1 MLWNHQWGLK
11 QANLRLLSER
21 RRNMMNKTYKAL
33 GTIAAFGCVFL
44 LGYSES
50 HAQSKIGST
59 AAQFLGIPI
68 GARALGMGGTSV
80 AAMSGVG
87 TIYYNPGAFSQA
99 QKTEV
104 LVSSTDWLVGSKLR
118 WLGAMVNIDGT
129 NAFGL
134 SITQL
139 DYGEE
144 EVTTPDNPD
153 GTGERWS
160 AQDFAVA
167 LSYSRNLTDRFSIG
181 GSAKYISQSIWNE
194 SASTFAFDI
203 GLLFVTG
210 FHDMRL
216 GMSISNFG
224 GDMTMDGR
232 DLKKVIDID
241 LSNAGSNK
249 LNVAKLNTDPWPIP
263 LLFRVGLAMDILKSE
278 FCTLTIES
286 DALRP
291 SDNVE
296 VVNLGAE
303 VTFLNIICLRGG
315 YKSLFQTDSE
325 EGLTLGGGL
334 KYASS
339 GSMEVEVNYAY
350 QQFGRF
356 GNINTFSLAVSF

>member
-1 MLWNHQWGLK
+1 
-11 QANLRLLSER
+11 
-21 RRNMMNKTYKAL
+21 MMHKKYKEL
-33 GTIAAFGCVFL
+33 GTLAAFVYIFL
-44 LGYSES
+44 FGYSES
-50 HAQSKIGST
+50 VAQSKIGTT
-59 AAQFLGIPI
+59 AAQFLGIPV

-80 AAMSGVG
+80 AAASDVG
-87 TIYYNPGAFSQA
+87 TIYFNPGAFSQA
-99 QKTEV
+99 QRTEV

-118 WLGAMVNIDGT
+118 WLGAMVNVDGT

-139 DYGEE
+139 DYGEDQ
-144 EVTTPDNPD
+144 VTNEDNPE

-181 GSAKYISQSIWNE
+181 GSAKYISQSIWNA
-194 SASTFAFDI
+194 SASTFAFDV

-216 GMSISNFG
+216 GMSIANFG
-224 GDMTMDGR
+224 GNMTMDGR
-232 DLKKVIDID
+232 NLRKVIDID
-241 LSNAGSNK
+241 PSDAGSNK
-249 LNVAKLNTDPWPIP
+249 LNMAKLNTDPWPIP

-278 FCTLTIES
+278 LCTLTIES

-325 EGLTLGGGL
+325 EGLTLGVGV
-334 KYASS
+334 KYAEPSS
-339 GSMEVEVNYAY
+339 MGLEVNYAY

-356 GNINTFSLAVSF
+356 GNINTFSVAVDF

>member
-1 MLWNHQWGLK
+1 MKH
-11 QANLRLLSER
+11 
-21 RRNMMNKTYKAL
+21 KTKVL
-33 GTIAAFGCVFL
+33 GTLAAFACVFIG
-44 LGYSES
+44 GYSGS
-50 HAQSKIGST
+50 HAQSKIGTT
-59 AAQFLGIPI
+59 AAQFLGIPV
-68 GARALGMGGTSV
+68 GARALSMGGTSV
-80 AAMSGVG
+80 AASSDVG
-87 TIYYNPGAFSQA
+87 TIYFNPGAFAQA

-104 LVSSTDWLVGSKLR
+104 LVSSTDWLLGSKLR
-118 WLGAMVNIDGT
+118 WLGAMINIDGT

-139 DYGEE
+139 DYGDE
-144 EVTTPDNPD
+144 EVNTEDNPD
-153 GTGERWS
+153 GTGQRWS

-194 SASTFAFDI
+194 SASTFAFDL
-203 GLLFVTG
+203 GVLFVTG

-224 GDMTMDGR
+224 GDMTMNGR
-232 DLKKVIDID
+232 DLNKVIDLD
-241 LSNAGSNK
+241 PNHAGSNK
-249 LNVAKLNTDPWPIP
+249 LNIAKLNTDPWPIP
-263 LLFRVGLAMDILKSE
+263 LLFRVGLAMDILKNE
-278 FCTLTIES
+278 LCTLTIES

-303 VTFLNIICLRGG
+303 ATFLNIICLRGG

-325 EGLTLGGGL
+325 EGLTLGVGV
-334 KYASS
+334 KYAEPN
-339 GSMEVEVNYAY
+339 SMGLEVNYAY

-356 GNINTFSLAVSF
+356 GNINTFSVAVSF

>member
-1 MLWNHQWGLK
+1 MTHRTLK
-11 QANLRLLSER
+11 TVIFL
-21 RRNMMNKTYKAL
+21 
-33 GTIAAFGCVFL
+33 AAFASL

-50 HAQSKIGST
+50 VAQAKIGTT
-59 AAQFLGIPI
+59 AAQFLGIPV

-80 AAMSGVG
+80 ASSTDVG
-87 TIYYNPGAFSQA
+87 TLYYNPGAFSQA
-99 QKTEV
+99 RKSEV
-104 LVSSTDWLVGSKLR
+104 LFSTTDWLIGSKLR
-118 WLGAMVNIDGT
+118 WLGAMINLDGT
-129 NAFGL
+129 NAVGL

-144 EVTTPDNPD
+144 EVTTPENPD

-167 LSYSRNLTDRFSIG
+167 LSYSRILTDRFSIG

-194 SASTFAFDI
+194 SASTFAFDV

-224 GDMTMDGR
+224 GNMTMTGS

-241 LSNAGSNK
+241 PGNAGSNK
-249 LNVAKLNTDPWPIP
+249 LNVANLTTDPWPIP
-263 LLFRVGLAMDILKSE
+263 LLFRVGLAMDVLQNDIMAL
-278 FCTLTIES
+278 TLEC

-303 VTFLNIICLRGG
+303 ATFLNHICLRGG

-325 EGLTLGGGL
+325 EGLTLGLGV
-334 KYASS
+334 KYADP
-339 GSMEVEVNYAY
+339 GSVGLEANYAY
-350 QQFGRF
+350 QKFGRF
-356 GNINTFSLAVSF
+356 GYINTFAVAVSF